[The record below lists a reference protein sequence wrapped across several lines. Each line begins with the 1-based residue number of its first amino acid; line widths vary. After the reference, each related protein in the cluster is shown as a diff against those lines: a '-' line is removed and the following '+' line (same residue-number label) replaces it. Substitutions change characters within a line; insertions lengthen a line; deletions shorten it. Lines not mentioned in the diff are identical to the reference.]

1 MIRKCE
7 GKIHLC
13 YVIMDIIRIS
23 SISLL
28 FYNVI
33 YIYLYKYEYV
43 SRDGIIFI
51 RFVFRQLKRLLKKK
65 CRPTVFFTVNSA
77 DNTGHGQD

>member
-1 MIRKCE
+1 MIRKCG

-33 YIYLYKYEYV
+33 YIYIYTNMNMFREMELFLYV
-43 SRDGIIFI
+43 SYY
-51 RFVFRQLKRLLKKK
+51 LKKN
-65 CRPTVFFTVNSA
+65 TVQLFFFFTVNSA

>member
-23 SISLL
+23 SLSLL

-33 YIYLYKYEYV
+33 YIYIYTNMNMFREMELFLYV
-43 SRDGIIFI
+43 SYY
-51 RFVFRQLKRLLKKK
+51 LKKNA
-65 CRPTVFFTVNSA
+65 VQLFFLP
-77 DNTGHGQD
+77 

>member
-23 SISLL
+23 SLSLL

-33 YIYLYKYEYV
+33 YIYLYKYKYV

-51 RFVFRQLKRLLKKK
+51 RFVLLKKK

>member
-7 GKIHLC
+7 GKIHLG

-33 YIYLYKYEYV
+33 YIYIYTNMNMFREMELFLYV
-43 SRDGIIFI
+43 SYFGNWSDY
-51 RFVFRQLKRLLKKK
+51 LKKNA
-65 CRPTVFFTVNSA
+65 VQLFFFYRK
-77 DNTGHGQD
+77 